1 MSWQN
6 LALSWFLRK
15 RMKRLAK
22 TTFQGGISGTH
33 SPLDVAT
40 IRRRVD
46 RMWLSSR
53 PATGWKI
60 RGVVGGIQMTHQ
72 LTSKATSSPAN
83 PSVNQDHD
91 ALAEVLVDAA
101 VKAQVPGEWIEV
113 ATPSLSKMIS
123 RTILYLHGGGYFF
136 CSPRTHRGITCALAR
151 AAMANVFVPEYRLA
165 PEHPAPAALED
176 ALSAYRHLLDEGKA
190 AHSIVVAG
198 DSAGGGLALAL
209 LMALRDAGDPQP
221 AAAVLFSPWTDLAVT
236 GDTVTTLADRDV
248 LFDGRGLRAAADLY
262 LSGSSSGNITDATA
276 PQVSPLYG
284 NFAGLAP
291 LMIQASDSEVLL
303 DDARRVADK
312 ARDAG
317 IAVDFQVWKGLPH
330 AWQIF
335 SPFLPEA
342 RKSLRQAAVF
352 IRQHARTLA

>member
-22 TTFQGGISGTH
+22 TTFQGDIDGTD
-33 SPLDVAT
+33 SPLDVAS

-46 RMWLSSR
+46 RMWLTSR
-53 PATGWKI
+53 PAAGWKI
-60 RGVVGGIQMTHQ
+60 RSVMG
-72 LTSKATSSPAN
+72 SATMNKHASLS
-83 PSVNQDHD
+83 
-91 ALAEVLVDAA
+91 LVDPSAHHQPDACAEA
-101 VKAQVPGEWIEV
+101 VTGTTVKTRVPGEWIEV

-165 PEHPAPAALED
+165 PEYPAPSALED
-176 ALSAYRHLLDEGKA
+176 ALSAYRQLLDEGRE

-209 LMALRDAGDPQP
+209 LMALRDAGEPQP

-236 GDTVTTLADRDV
+236 GDTVASLADRDV

-262 LSGSSSGNITDATA
+262 LSGALTDATA

-284 NFAGLAP
+284 NFVGLAP

-317 IAVDFQVWKGLPH
+317 IAVDFQVWQGLPH